1 VTPVGISDAVPRDG
15 DSAYALRACEAAF
28 HDESKVTTNR
38 RRDASEM
45 KIVLHDQFPI
55 GEELLSLVR
64 AAAPG
69 ATAVVADK
77 EWLPGELADA
87 EIFYGYHS
95 PEVFVHAPKL
105 KWIQSSAAG
114 LDKLL
119 VPELVNRGLVITNAS
134 GVHAS
139 AVVECAWALTLAIG
153 RCLHTFMRQQ
163 QEHTWKWGP
172 LYDMFGG
179 TAGIIGLGGIGR
191 QYARVARAFDM
202 RVIAV
207 DPHVREK
214 PDTIAELW
222 PMSQLDDLLRQSDVV
237 LVSCPYTPETHYLI
251 DRRRLGLMKPT
262 AIIVNIA
269 RGGIIDEAALIDALR
284 AGRLAGAGLDVT
296 ETEPLP
302 ASSPLWDA
310 PNLVL
315 SPHCG
320 GVSSHRVRKLIEFF
334 CENLRRY
341 QTGQSLLN
349 LVDQRKGYPVPAK

>member
-1 VTPVGISDAVPRDG
+1 
-15 DSAYALRACEAAF
+15 
-28 HDESKVTTNR
+28 
-38 RRDASEM
+38 M

-55 GEELLSLVR
+55 GEDLLSLVLS
-64 AAAPG
+64 AAPG
-69 ATAVVADK
+69 AAAVVADK
-77 EWLPGELADA
+77 DRLPAALDDAD
-87 EIFYGYHS
+87 IFYGYHS

-114 LDKLL
+114 LDKML

-134 GVHAS
+134 GIHAA
-139 AVVECAWALTLAIG
+139 AVAECAWALTLAVG
-153 RCLHTFMRQQ
+153 RCLHTCISQQ
-163 QEHTWKWGP
+163 RDHVWKWGP
-172 LYDMFGG
+172 LFDMFGG

-214 PDTIAELW
+214 PETVAELW
-222 PMSQLDDLLRQSDVV
+222 PMDRLPELLRQSDVV
-237 LVSCPYTPETHYLI
+237 LVSCPYTPETRYLI
-251 DRRRLGLMKPT
+251 NRERLALMKPT

-269 RGGIIDEAALIDALR
+269 RGGIIDEAALIDVLK
-284 AGRLAGAGLDVT
+284 AGKLAGAGLDVT

-302 ASSPLWDA
+302 PESPLWDA
-310 PNLVL
+310 PNLVI

-320 GVSSHRVRKLIEFF
+320 GLSSHRMRKLIEFF

-341 QTGQSLLN
+341 QAGQPLLN
-349 LVDQRKGYPVPAK
+349 LVDQRKGYPVPVS

>member
-1 VTPVGISDAVPRDG
+1 
-15 DSAYALRACEAAF
+15 
-28 HDESKVTTNR
+28 
-38 RRDASEM
+38 M

-55 GEELLSLVR
+55 GEDLLASVS

-69 ATAVVADK
+69 AGVVVADK
-77 EWLPGELADA
+77 ERLPSELSEA

-95 PEVFVHAPKL
+95 HEVFAHAPKL

-119 VPELVNRGLVITNAS
+119 VPELVKRGLLVTNAS
-134 GVHAS
+134 GIHAS
-139 AVVECAWALTLAIG
+139 AVVECAWALTLTIG
-153 RCLHTFMRQQ
+153 RCLHTFGRQQ
-163 QEHTWKWGP
+163 QEHVWKWGP
-172 LYDMFGG
+172 LFDVFGG
-179 TAGIIGLGGIGR
+179 TAGVIGLGGIGR

-214 PDTIAELW
+214 PETVAELW
-222 PMSQLDDLLRQSDVV
+222 PMNRLDDLLRQSDVV

-251 DRRRLGLMKPT
+251 NRERLALMKPT
-262 AIIVNIA
+262 AILVNIA
-269 RGGIIDEAALIDALR
+269 RGGIIDEAALIDALK
-284 AGRLAGAGLDVT
+284 AGKLAGAGLDVT
-296 ETEPLP
+296 ETEPLS

-310 PNLVL
+310 PNLVI

-320 GVSSHRVRKLIEFF
+320 GVSSHRMRKLIEFF

-341 QTGQSLLN
+341 RAGQPLLN
-349 LVDQRKGYPVPAK
+349 LVDQRKGYPVPSR